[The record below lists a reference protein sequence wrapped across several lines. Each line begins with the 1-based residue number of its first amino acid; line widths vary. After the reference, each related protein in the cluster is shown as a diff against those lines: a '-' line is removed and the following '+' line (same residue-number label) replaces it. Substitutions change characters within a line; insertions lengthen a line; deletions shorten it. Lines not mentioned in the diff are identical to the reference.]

1 MNLMLN
7 STLESNGTFE
17 ENVAEEEEL
26 LFDQIDDAEMQT
38 RRTVKLVFCI
48 GYALLFLL
56 GTLGNGFVVIG

>member
-1 MNLMLN
+1 MLN
-7 STLESNGTFE
+7 STLESDGTFE